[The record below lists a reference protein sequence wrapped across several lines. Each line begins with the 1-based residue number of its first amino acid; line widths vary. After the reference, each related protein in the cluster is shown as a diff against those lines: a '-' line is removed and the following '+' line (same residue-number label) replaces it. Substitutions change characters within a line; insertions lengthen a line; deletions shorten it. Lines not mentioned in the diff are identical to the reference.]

1 MHSLLAWITQY
12 GYGGL
17 FFLLILGIV
26 GAPVPDETLLVFC
39 GYLVY
44 IGRLHFAGTLA
55 AGFFGSTCGISISYY
70 LGRSFGR
77 KLLDRYGRYV
87 GATAERVAS
96 TQSLFLRIGPLAVSV
111 GYFIPGVRHFTAIVA
126 GMSGLRF
133 RRFALFAYIG
143 AAVWVSLFVSLGFV
157 FGERWEHTSE
167 VVHRLSLI
175 VLAVGALAGLAAW
188 FFRRR
193 RLE

>member
-44 IGRLHFAGTLA
+44 TGRLHFAGTLA
-55 AGFFGSTCGISISYY
+55 AGFFGSTCGITISYY

-87 GATAERVAS
+87 GATADRVAG

-111 GYFIPGVRHFTAIVA
+111 GYFIPGVRHFTAVVA

-133 RRFALFAYIG
+133 QRFALFAYIG

-157 FGERWEHTSE
+157 FGERWQHTSE
-167 VVHRLSLI
+167 VVHRFSLI
-175 VLAVGALAGLAAW
+175 VLAVGALAALVFW

>member
-1 MHSLLAWITQY
+1 MLAWITQY
-12 GYGGL
+12 GYGAL
-17 FFLLILGIV
+17 ICLLILGIV

-44 IGRLHFAGTLA
+44 TGRLHFAVTLG
-55 AGFFGSTCGISISYY
+55 AGFCGSACGISISYY
-70 LGRSFGR
+70 LGRNFGR

-87 GATAERVAS
+87 GATPERVGRA
-96 TQSLFLRIGPLAVSV
+96 QSLFLRLGPLVVSV
-111 GYFIPGVRHFTAIVA
+111 GYFIPGVRHFTAVVA

-133 RRFALFAYIG
+133 GRFALFAYLG

-157 FGERWEHTSE
+157 FADRWERTSE
-167 VVHRLSLI
+167 VVHRFSLM
-175 VLAVGALAGLAAW
+175 VMGAVAVIAAVVW